1 MRQGDAPVV
10 CEIGKKEFDVINI
23 MRQRDCDPIS
33 FPRRKEIVSPV
44 KESTPK
50 GDCDVP
56 PLETPFVSAAV
67 RGPRPPCRVNPQG
80 DGRRKIESVWGG
92 VPAGQTS
99 RRPEDNR
106 STYGGERR
114 GDPCGRPLFYS
125 ASDLALRLFIRRLL
139 LPLPPQIQALP

>member
-33 FPRRKEIVSPV
+33 FPRRKEIASPV
-44 KESTPK
+44 KERTPK

-80 DGRRKIESVWGG
+80 DGRRKIGSVGGG
-92 VPAGQTS
+92 VPDAPQITAALTAMNVGATLAVA
-99 RRPEDNR
+99 RVP
-106 STYGGERR
+106 
-114 GDPCGRPLFYS
+114 PS
-125 ASDLALRLFIRRLL
+125 ASDLPFLSYPFSIPASSRTSFRT
-139 LPLPPQIQALP
+139 